1 MFLQINHC
9 DYKNL
14 KIDNDNLLTVS
25 EDDSITDQLSA
36 YEVNELFFLNL
47 NDILNS

>member
-9 DYKNL
+9 NYKNL
-14 KIDNDNLLTVS
+14 KVDNNNLLTLS

-36 YEVNELFFLNL
+36 CKVNELFFLKL
-47 NDILNS
+47 K

>member
-14 KIDNDNLLTVS
+14 KIDNDNLLTLS
-25 EDDSITDQLSA
+25 EDDSITDKLSA
-36 YEVNELFFLNL
+36 YKMNELFFSNSI
-47 NDILNS
+47 NILNS